1 MDQISLFNHLQEP
14 ITEKPED
21 TITYDNIRA
30 VGEKIG
36 RVVLGECRVATIT
49 SVEGHGKYLF
59 YRTSRGGCYDYAEGL
74 RDIAELEREAEANR
88 PNYKTII
95 PENLDECI
103 TVEFTAK
110 HCGIRYWAQV
120 GIMDNMLFWKESC
133 TYQFLEPYS
142 DPKKLRKE
150 YNRHKARILGYEE
163 YGERF
168 RIMRAEHPM
177 ERLYWSKHG
186 FYAAAEYVKAQ
197 G

>member
-1 MDQISLFNHLQEP
+1 M
-14 ITEKPED
+14 
-21 TITYDNIRA
+21 TYDNIRA
-30 VGEKIG
+30 IGEKVG

-49 SVEGHGKYLF
+49 SVEGSGKYLF

-110 HCGIRYWAQV
+110 YCGMRYWAQV

-150 YNRHKARILGYEE
+150 YNRRKTRILGYEE

-186 FYAAAEYVKAQ
+186 FYATAEYVKQQ